1 MSRNWLF
8 AAVGLGAAS
17 ALALAAGMQRKRQ
30 GGRHAFGEDLGQWEA
45 EGGNVPQVPTVA
57 PAPLPTASVPHD
69 MRH

>member
-17 ALALAAGMQRKRQ
+17 ALALAAGMQRKR
-30 GGRHAFGEDLGQWEA
+30 RNAEPELGEDLWKWEG

-57 PAPLPTASVPHD
+57 PAPTPKASVPHD
-69 MRH
+69 LRH

>member
-17 ALALAAGMQRKRQ
+17 ALALAAGMQRKR
-30 GGRHAFGEDLGQWEA
+30 RDAHPDLREDLWNWES

-57 PAPLPTASVPHD
+57 PAPTSESSVPHD
-69 MRH
+69 LRH